1 MSPEASTT
9 PLNTRTEPN
18 GFKFLYSIIVIGC
31 LIIVDGCVFFAPSPK
46 ITQHFDK
53 LVVMD
58 TPSIP
63 NYETSLLGQLRIC
76 RTFYQT
82 YKDEFDMI
90 LIVSNIPWGS
100 NEHRTLEEWGQMRT
114 VRNEVQGIGVT
125 QRDHGKWFGSLKKL
139 KGILHLPTNHS
150 LIIGAPLHE
159 IMHLWVANKK
169 VIPSIMKSHWGI
181 SSVNGQL
188 GGFDRELLL

>member
-1 MSPEASTT
+1 
-9 PLNTRTEPN
+9 
-18 GFKFLYSIIVIGC
+18 
-31 LIIVDGCVFFAPSPK
+31 
-46 ITQHFDK
+46 
-53 LVVMD
+53 
-58 TPSIP
+58 
-63 NYETSLLGQLRIC
+63 
-76 RTFYQT
+76 
-82 YKDEFDMI
+82 
-90 LIVSNIPWGS
+90 
-100 NEHRTLEEWGQMRT
+100 MRT